1 MLSLSVQA
9 CDGIQCP
16 GDLIQTDCA
25 RDCQPTCSNPF
36 PDCTGFA
43 CSRGC
48 TCPDDQSIYR
58 GFNICAPV
66 SLCPNPRELPSSNS
80 SRNVLRSDQVKW
92 LNFSTESNAI
102 DLVLLVDESGSL
114 GVDSLIRRW
123 PTVRDFIIRL
133 LLSYD
138 IGFNRVRVALAMF
151 NDE

>member
-1 MLSLSVQA
+1 MV
-9 CDGIQCP
+9 DI
-16 GDLIQTDCA
+16 
-25 RDCQPTCSNPF
+25 
-36 PDCTGFA
+36 
-43 CSRGC
+43 
-48 TCPDDQSIYR
+48 
-58 GFNICAPV
+58 
-66 SLCPNPRELPSSNS
+66 
-80 SRNVLRSDQVKW
+80 
-92 LNFSTESNAI
+92 STESNAI